1 MSHIFILHLCHSNR
15 TLSLTH
21 SCQEFPSLSYPWSGQ
36 VTTPWQVLPMSRR
49 GLGLSGGGWPP
60 SPFNPAH
67 RLLFRMVVR
76 HLGISEPYTAG
87 EADEWGGRHLRKQ
100 VSSGYGCVSGA
111 PAWSLRPFGD
121 TASACNLS
129 AHLLHL
135 LPFVEVCVWVFCL
148 FCSVF
153 YTRILVFCWHVSLWN
168 VSLL

>member
-21 SCQEFPSLSYPWSGQ
+21 SCQEFPSVSYPWSGQ
-36 VTTPWQVLPMSRR
+36 VTIPWQVLPMSRR
-49 GLGLSGGGWPP
+49 GLGMSGGGQPP
-60 SPFNPAH
+60 SPFNLAH
-67 RLLFRMVVR
+67 CLLFRMVVR
-76 HLGISEPYTAG
+76 HLGVSEPYTAG
-87 EADEWGGRHLRKQ
+87 EADEWGSRHLRKQ

-111 PAWSLRPFGD
+111 PPWSPRPFGD
-121 TASACNLS
+121 MASVRNLS
-129 AHLLHL
+129 THLLHL
-135 LPFVEVCVWVFCL
+135 LPFVEAGVWVFCL